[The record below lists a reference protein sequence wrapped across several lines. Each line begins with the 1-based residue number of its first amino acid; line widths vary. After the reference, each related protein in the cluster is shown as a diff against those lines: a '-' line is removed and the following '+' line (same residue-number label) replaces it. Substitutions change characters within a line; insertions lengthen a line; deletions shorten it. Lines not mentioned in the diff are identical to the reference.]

1 MKQEISINDIVN
13 TLKNVRKGSEK
24 LDPILTSFTDKLS
37 TVNEIV
43 NTVFKLIHDVD
54 ICCKAIS
61 TLKKIASSLSGVP
74 LIGSI
79 ASVICKILEIAQAS
93 ANTIHLSLC
102 ELDKVLKNVDKL
114 LKKAYGGLDEL
125 TKCNKMVHDHI
136 PEFTKTL
143 QIIDYIIQMANIVEP
158 IVIGEDVKK
167 RLNTLLTHLENIEK
181 TASVPVNE
189 LNNFLEDISD
199 IISSVKNECDNIK
212 EKTKGLTNAIAN
224 IGKAVS
230 ILKPIGDALNSVINA
245 IAPIKWVLDAADCL
259 INKILKPVIDA
270 ILKATGLQKLIDMLS
285 EQLMKLLGIDFIV
298 GILKDQFSKKLL
310 DQLSV
315 ISDSFNNMT
324 SKWKKFSD
332 CLDDFSPLKSVD
344 MKAKMKDLLLTVFN
358 GVVDP
363 SKPSPIPD
371 WPDEPDVLDDKI
383 NGLEAQARYNK
394 IDWEYPVLSNNYC
407 IDLIFFNKITYQHK
421 EAQLLE
427 EEIGKASPAVNKIH
441 LSLSKYQA
449 KLIVLKRIFD
459 LPAYFTNEIDLLK
472 TYLAFIRD
480 LIDFISKLSTVPE
493 PKKERL
499 NSILRFIQQ
508 QIDDSYLITKNISVL
523 QKNINSIVQQ
533 QQLLAE
539 GLPSEGSL
547 SEMLTRI
554 NSWPIS
560 LDHLLDSYELG
571 KEHNPTAEQ
580 LVRLESIDK
589 DIKEDAYILVG
600 IVTNINN
607 ASQNITKSLEKL
619 DSDIDDGI
627 IILKQ
632 FSPEG
637 YILPEKYLDKMQEVA
652 KILHQLDA
660 IFEPL
665 LLLIE
670 VLHEKESIPSENSIL
685 DMCQNYLINFTD
697 KLQNQVKNSDWLN
710 LIEAILKQLSPIS
723 NILANLNVVNMDLNK
738 VLPRLK
744 TDSET
749 LTGHI
754 QNLITVMNT
763 EKSYKFEN
771 EEVSNRFFTQAQ
783 VESAS
788 KLVKEI
794 VK

>member
-1 MKQEISINDIVN
+1 MKKEISINDIVN
-13 TLKNVRKGSEK
+13 SLKNIQKGSEK
-24 LDPILTSFTDKLS
+24 LDPILTSFIDKLS

-74 LIGSI
+74 FIGSI
-79 ASVICKILEIAQAS
+79 ASVICKILEVALTS
-93 ANTIHLSLC
+93 ANAIHLTLR

-136 PEFTKTL
+136 PEFTRTL
-143 QIIDYIIQMANIVEP
+143 QIIDYIIQMAKIVEP
-158 IVIGEDVKK
+158 IVIGEDIKK
-167 RLNTLLTHLENIEK
+167 RLNTLLSHLENIEK
-181 TASVPVNE
+181 VASIPINE
-189 LNNFLEDISD
+189 LNNFLEEISS
-199 IISSVKNECDNIK
+199 IISSVKNECDNVK
-212 EKTKGLTNAIAN
+212 EKTKGLTNAVTN

-230 ILKPIGDALNSVINA
+230 ILKPIGDALNSVINT
-245 IAPIKWVLDAADCL
+245 IAPIKWVLDAVECL

-270 ILKATGLQKLIDMLS
+270 ILKATGLQRLIDILS

-298 GILKDQFSKKLL
+298 GILKDQFSEKLL
-310 DQLSV
+310 DQLSA

-324 SKWKKFSD
+324 SKWKTFSD
-332 CLDDFSPLKSVD
+332 SLEDFSPLKSID
-344 MKAKMKDLLLTVFN
+344 MKAKVKDLLLTVFN

-371 WPDEPDVLDDKI
+371 WPDEPDVLGDNI
-383 NGLEAQARYNK
+383 NRLETQARYKK
-394 IDWEYPVLSNNYC
+394 IDWEYPVLPNDYC

-427 EEIGKASPAVNKIH
+427 EEIDKASPAVNKIH
-441 LSLSKYQA
+441 LSLSKYKA
-449 KLIVLKRIFD
+449 KLIVLKRIFN
-459 LPAYFTNEIDLLK
+459 LPAYFTNEVDLLK
-472 TYLAFIRD
+472 TYLAFIHN
-480 LIDFISKLSTVPE
+480 LIDFMSKLSTVPAQ
-493 PKKERL
+493 KKERL
-499 NSILRFIQQ
+499 NSILQFIQQ
-508 QIDDSYLITKNISVL
+508 QIDDSYLITENISVL

-539 GLPSEGSL
+539 YLPSESSL
-547 SEMLTRI
+547 YEMLTRI

-589 DIKEDAYILVG
+589 DIKEDANILLG
-600 IVTNINN
+600 IVTSINN
-607 ASQNITKSLEKL
+607 ASQNITKNLEKL
-619 DSDIDDGI
+619 DSDIDNGI
-627 IILKQ
+627 ITLKH

-637 YILPEKYLDKMQEVA
+637 YIFPEKYLDKMQEVA
-652 KILHQLDA
+652 KILHLLDA

-670 VLHEKESIPSENSIL
+670 VLHEKESRPSENSIL
-685 DMCQNYLINFTD
+685 DMCRAYFVNFTD
-697 KLQNQVKNSDWLN
+697 KLQNQVKANDWLN
-710 LIEAILKQLSPIS
+710 LIETILKQLSPIG
-723 NILANLNVVNMDLNK
+723 NILANLNVVNKDLNK
-738 VLPRLK
+738 VLNYLK

-749 LTGHI
+749 LTIHI
-754 QNLITVMNT
+754 QNLITLMNT
-763 EKSYKFEN
+763 EKSYKFEK
-771 EEVSNRFFTQAQ
+771 EEISNRFFTQAQ

-788 KLVKEI
+788 RLAKEI

>member
-1 MKQEISINDIVN
+1 MKQEIRINDIVN

-54 ICCKAIS
+54 VCCKAIS

-79 ASVICKILEIAQAS
+79 ASVICKILEVAQTS
-93 ANTIHLSLC
+93 ANAIHLALS

-143 QIIDYIIQMANIVEP
+143 QIIDYIIQMAKIVEP

-167 RLNTLLTHLENIEK
+167 RLNTLLTHMENIEK
-181 TASVPVNE
+181 TASVPINE
-189 LNNFLEDISD
+189 LNNFLEEISD

-212 EKTKGLTNAIAN
+212 EKTKGLTNAVAN

-230 ILKPIGDALNSVINA
+230 ILNPIGDALNSVINA

-270 ILKATGLQKLIDMLS
+270 ILKATGLQKLIDILS
-285 EQLMKLLGIDFIV
+285 EQLMKLLGIDSIV
-298 GILKDQFSKKLL
+298 DILKDQFSKKLL
-310 DQLSV
+310 EQLSV
-315 ISDSFNNMT
+315 ISESFNNMT
-324 SKWKKFSD
+324 SKWNKFSD
-332 CLDDFSPLKSVD
+332 SLDDFSPLKSLD
-344 MKAKMKDLLLTVFN
+344 MKAKIKDLLLTVFN

-371 WPDEPDVLDDKI
+371 WPDEPDVVGDKI
-383 NGLEAQARYNK
+383 NTLEAHGRYKK
-394 IDWEYPVLSNNYC
+394 IDWEYPVLPNSHC
-407 IDLIFFNKITYQHK
+407 IDLIFFNEINYRHR

-427 EEIGKASPAVNKIH
+427 EEIGKTCPVVNKIH

-449 KLIVLKRIFD
+449 KLIVLKRTLY

-472 TYLAFIRD
+472 TYLTFIHD
-480 LIDFISKLSTVPE
+480 LIDFISKLLIVPE
-493 PKKERL
+493 REKDRL
-499 NSILRFIQQ
+499 NSIAQFIQQ

-523 QKNINSIVQQ
+523 QENINSIVNQ

-539 GLPSEGSL
+539 KIPSEASL

-560 LDHLLDSYELG
+560 LDHLLDCYGLG
-571 KEHNPTAEQ
+571 IEHNPTEEQ
-580 LVRLESIDK
+580 KMRLESIDNNIRK
-589 DIKEDAYILVG
+589 DANILLD
-600 IVTNINN
+600 IIANISNT
-607 ASQNITKSLEKL
+607 SQNITKSLDKL
-619 DSDIDDGI
+619 DGDIDDGI
-627 IILKQ
+627 IILKH
-632 FSPEG
+632 FSPKG
-637 YILPEKYLDKMQEVA
+637 YILQDKFLDKMQEVA

-670 VLHEKESIPSENSIL
+670 VLHEKKSSPSENSIL
-685 DMCQNYLINFTD
+685 DMCQTYLVNFTD
-697 KLQNQVKNSDWLN
+697 KLHNQVKNNDWMN

-738 VLPRLK
+738 VLTPLK

-754 QNLITVMNT
+754 QNLITLTNT

-788 KLVKEI
+788 KLAKEI

>member
-1 MKQEISINDIVN
+1 MKQEISINNIIK
-13 TLKNVRKGSEK
+13 TLKNIRERSAK
-24 LDPILTSFTDKLS
+24 LDPTFISLTDKLF

-79 ASVICKILEIAQAS
+79 ASVICKILEVAQTS
-93 ANTIHLSLC
+93 ADIIYLSLSK
-102 ELDKVLKNVDKL
+102 LDKILKDVDKL
-114 LKKAYGGLDEL
+114 LKKARGGLDEL
-125 TKCNKMVHDHI
+125 AKCNRMVYEHI

-143 QIIDYIIQMANIVEP
+143 QIIDYIIQMAKIVEP
-158 IVIGEDVKK
+158 IIMGEDIKK
-167 RLNTLLTHLENIEK
+167 RLNILLTHLENIEK

-189 LNNFLEDISD
+189 LNNFLEEISS
-199 IISSVKNECDNIK
+199 IISSVKNECDNVK
-212 EKTKGLTNAIAN
+212 EKTKGLTNTVAN

-245 IAPIKWVLDAADCL
+245 IAPIKWVLGAADCM
-259 INKILKPVIDA
+259 INKILKPVIDT

-285 EQLMKLLGIDFIV
+285 EQLMKLLGIDSIID
-298 GILKDQFSKKLL
+298 ILKDQFSIKLL

-315 ISDSFNNMT
+315 ISDSFNNIT
-324 SKWKKFSD
+324 SKWNKFSD
-332 CLDDFSPLKSVD
+332 SLEEFSPAKSVD

-371 WPDEPDVLDDKI
+371 WPDEPDVLSDKI
-383 NGLEAQARYNK
+383 NKLHIQARYNK
-394 IDWEYPVLSNNYC
+394 VDWEYPVLPNGYC
-407 IDLIFFNKITYQHK
+407 MNLIFFNKMFYRHK
-421 EAQLLE
+421 ETQLLE
-427 EEIGKASPAVNKIH
+427 EEIGKASPVVNKIH

-449 KLIVLKRIFD
+449 KLIVLKRTFD

-472 TYLAFIRD
+472 TYLTFIHD
-480 LIDFISKLSTVPE
+480 LIDFFSKLSTVPE
-493 PKKERL
+493 LKKERL
-499 NSILRFIQQ
+499 NSIVQLIQE
-508 QIDDSYLITKNISVL
+508 QINDSYLITKNISVL
-523 QKNINSIVQQ
+523 QENINSIVNQQ
-533 QQLLAE
+533 ELLAKKI
-539 GLPSEGSL
+539 PSEASL
-547 SEMLTRI
+547 SEMLTCI

-560 LDHLLDSYELG
+560 LDYLLDSYKLG
-571 KEHNPTAEQ
+571 KGHNPTSEQ
-580 LVRLESIDK
+580 LARLESIDK
-589 DIKEDAYILVG
+589 DIKEDANILLGV
-600 IVTNINN
+600 VTSISN
-607 ASQNITKSLEKL
+607 ASRNITKDLEKL
-619 DSDIDDGI
+619 DRDIDNGI
-627 IILKQ
+627 ITLKL

-670 VLHEKESIPSENSIL
+670 VLHEKESSPSENSIL
-685 DMCQNYLINFTD
+685 DMCQAYLVNFTD
-697 KLQNQVKNSDWLN
+697 KLQNQVKDNDWLN
-710 LIEAILKQLSPIS
+710 LIETILKQLSPIG
-723 NILANLNVVNMDLNK
+723 NIIANLNVVNKDLNK
-738 VLPRLK
+738 VLNYLK

-749 LTGHI
+749 LTIHI
-754 QNLITVMNT
+754 QNLITLMNT
-763 EKSYKFEN
+763 EKSYKFEK
-771 EEVSNRFFTQAQ
+771 EEISNRFFTQAQ

-788 KLVKEI
+788 KLAKEI

>member
-1 MKQEISINDIVN
+1 MKQEISINNIIK
-13 TLKNVRKGSEK
+13 TLKNIRERSAK
-24 LDPILTSFTDKLS
+24 LDPTFISLTDKLF

-79 ASVICKILEIAQAS
+79 ASVICKILEVAQTS
-93 ANTIHLSLC
+93 ADIIYLSLSK
-102 ELDKVLKNVDKL
+102 LDKILKDVDKL
-114 LKKAYGGLDEL
+114 LKKARGGLDEL
-125 TKCNKMVHDHI
+125 AKCNRMVYEHI

-143 QIIDYIIQMANIVEP
+143 QIIDYIIQMAKIVEP
-158 IVIGEDVKK
+158 IIMGEDIKK
-167 RLNTLLTHLENIEK
+167 RLNILLTHLENIEK

-189 LNNFLEDISD
+189 LNNFLEEISS
-199 IISSVKNECDNIK
+199 IISSVKNECDNVK
-212 EKTKGLTNAIAN
+212 EKTKGLTNTVAN

-245 IAPIKWVLDAADCL
+245 IAPIKWVLGAADCM
-259 INKILKPVIDA
+259 INKILKPVIDT

-285 EQLMKLLGIDFIV
+285 EQLMKLLGIDSIID
-298 GILKDQFSKKLL
+298 ILKDQFSIKLL

-315 ISDSFNNMT
+315 ISDSFNNIT
-324 SKWKKFSD
+324 SKWNNFSD
-332 CLDDFSPLKSVD
+332 SLEEFSPAKSVD

-371 WPDEPDVLDDKI
+371 WPDEPDVLSDKI
-383 NGLEAQARYNK
+383 NKLHIQARYNK
-394 IDWEYPVLSNNYC
+394 IDWEYPVLPNGYC
-407 IDLIFFNKITYQHK
+407 MNLIFFNKMFYRHK

-427 EEIGKASPAVNKIH
+427 EEIGKASPVVNKIH
-441 LSLSKYQA
+441 LSLSKYQT
-449 KLIVLKRIFD
+449 KLIVLKRTFD

-472 TYLAFIRD
+472 TYLTFTHD
-480 LIDFISKLSTVPE
+480 LIDFFSKLSTVPE
-493 PKKERL
+493 LKKERL
-499 NSILRFIQQ
+499 NSIVQLIQE
-508 QIDDSYLITKNISVL
+508 QINDSYLITKNISVL
-523 QKNINSIVQQ
+523 QENINSIVNQQ
-533 QQLLAE
+533 ELLAKE
-539 GLPSEGSL
+539 IPSEASL

-560 LDHLLDSYELG
+560 LDYLLDSYELG
-571 KEHNPTAEQ
+571 KGHNPTSEQ
-580 LVRLESIDK
+580 LARLESIDK
-589 DIKEDAYILVG
+589 DIKEDANILLGV
-600 IVTNINN
+600 VTSISN
-607 ASQNITKSLEKL
+607 ASRNITKNLEKL
-619 DSDIDDGI
+619 DRDIDNGI
-627 IILKQ
+627 ITLKH

-670 VLHEKESIPSENSIL
+670 VFHEKESSPSENSIL
-685 DMCQNYLINFTD
+685 DMCQAYLVNFTD
-697 KLQNQVKNSDWLN
+697 KLQNQVKDNDWLN
-710 LIEAILKQLSPIS
+710 LIETILKQLSPIG
-723 NILANLNVVNMDLNK
+723 NIIANLNVVNKDLNK
-738 VLPRLK
+738 VLNCLK
-744 TDSET
+744 ADSET
-749 LTGHI
+749 LTIHI
-754 QNLITVMNT
+754 QNLITLMNT
-763 EKSYKFEN
+763 EKSYKFEK
-771 EEVSNRFFTQAQ
+771 EEISNRFFTQAQ

-788 KLVKEI
+788 KLAKEI